1 MSTPQKPESDA
12 AAGGR
17 FFGRLG
23 ERLVKTRQQ
32 LGRNLGDLLRGK
44 SRLDDEL
51 LDEIE
56 TVLLSSDI
64 GLDATRALL
73 ADVENRARKAG
84 GRGTP
89 VLDLLH
95 QALLD
100 VLRPRAEALKVPK
113 GSAEPFVIMVVGVNG
128 VGKTTSCG
136 KLAQRL
142 KTDGHRVML
151 AAADTFRAAAVEQLQ
166 QWGER
171 LEIPVIAQ
179 GTGADAAA
187 VAHDAL
193 EAARARGI
201 DVLIVDTAG
210 RQHTHSG
217 LMDELKKVRRVL
229 ERMDASAPHEVLL
242 VLDAGTGQNAL
253 SQLKH
258 FDEAVQVSGVALTK
272 LDGTARGG
280 VLVAIAHQGEYPI
293 RFIGVGE
300 SAEDLREFD
309 ADEFVDALLPDE
321 TIGEDTTSA

>member
-1 MSTPQKPESDA
+1 MSTHQKPDSG
-12 AAGGR
+12 AAGGAR

-32 LGRNLGDLLRGK
+32 LGRGLGDLLRGK
-44 SRLDDEL
+44 SQLDDEL
-51 LDEIE
+51 IDEIE

-64 GLDATRALL
+64 GLDATRLLL
-73 ADVENRARKAG
+73 ADITARARKPE
-84 GRGTP
+84 GRGVP
-89 VLDLLH
+89 VLDLLR
-95 QALLD
+95 QSLLD
-100 VLRPRAEALKVPK
+100 TLRPCAKPLAVPDQP
-113 GSAEPFVIMVVGVNG
+113 GPYVIMVVGVNG

-136 KLAQRL
+136 KLAHRL
-142 KTDGHRVML
+142 QAEGLRVMF

-171 LEIPVIAQ
+171 LDIPVIAQ

-187 VAHDAL
+187 VAHDAM

-217 LMDELKKVRRVL
+217 LMDELKKVKRVL
-229 ERMDASAPHEVLL
+229 ARIESTAPHEVLL
-242 VLDAGTGQNAL
+242 VLDAATGQNAL

-258 FDEAVQVSGVALTK
+258 FDEAVQVTGVALTK

-280 VLVAIAHQGEYPI
+280 ILVAIAHQGGHPI
-293 RFIGVGE
+293 RLVGVGE
-300 SAEDLREFD
+300 GADDLRDFD
-309 ADEFVDALLPDE
+309 ADEFVDALLPGEPDDE
-321 TIGEDTTSA
+321 GAADS

>member
-1 MSTPQKPESDA
+1 MSTPQKPESDTA
-12 AAGGR
+12 TGGR
-17 FFGRLG
+17 LFGRLG

-32 LGRNLGDLLRGK
+32 LGRGLGDLLRGK
-44 SRLDDEL
+44 SQLDDEL

-56 TVLLSSDI
+56 SVLLSSDV
-64 GLDATRALL
+64 GLDATQALL
-73 ADVENRARKAG
+73 ADVEGRARKAG
-84 GRGTP
+84 GSGTA
-89 VLDLLH
+89 VLDLLR
-95 QALLD
+95 QSLLD
-100 VLRPRAEALKVPK
+100 LLRPRAQALVLPEERT
-113 GSAEPFVIMVVGVNG
+113 EPFVIMVVGVNG

-142 KTDGHRVML
+142 KANGHRVML

-166 QWGER
+166 QWGQR
-171 LEIPVIAQ
+171 LDVPVIAQ

-187 VAHDAL
+187 VAHDAM

-217 LMDELKKVRRVL
+217 LMDELKKVRRVI
-229 ERMDASAPHEVLL
+229 ERIEPNAPHEVLL

-258 FDEAVQVSGVALTK
+258 FDEAVQVTGIALTK

-309 ADEFVDALLPDE
+309 ADEFVDALLPDAP
-321 TIGEDTTSA
+321 IGRDAAST